1 MPALEAIER
10 CERRGTLIV
19 GTLVYGSE
27 VKSVATYSQLGLER
41 RDRNQRSTVT
51 PPFGQ
56 LPNPS
61 QLHRTFIGLQLCV
74 PTLHRKL
81 ADQYLGRIIAPV
93 AKPGMGVSQ

>member
-1 MPALEAIER
+1 MQALEAFER
-10 CERRGTLIV
+10 CERRSTLIE

-27 VKSVATYSQLGLER
+27 VKSVAAYSYLGLER
-41 RDRNQRSTVT
+41 RDRHQRITVT
-51 PPFGQ
+51 PPCGQ

-61 QLHRTFIGLQLCV
+61 QLHRTVIGLQLRF

-81 ADQYLGRIIAPV
+81 ADQCLGRIIAPA